1 MANTIA
7 PKDLAQ
13 ESDATKFPTALV
25 IIWNNGGEL
34 KKANIS
40 QVVNA
45 NILKDSTP
53 IQGSTR
59 LITSGGV
66 WNFTYSKANL
76 DGVFAIINSAKA
88 NKSEVYTREQVNV
101 LLNNKANVA
110 DVYVK
115 TEVYSKTEIDSLAN
129 SFIALLG
136 GKENIATEDSFAD
149 NTSITLADNTIY
161 TASEPIS
168 ALSLEAQAS
177 GTSVVSFDTASSGS
191 ITITT
196 IGITFQ
202 SQPEFGNNEHWEVA
216 IRNGY
221 AVYSKFDLV

>member
-76 DGVFAIINSAKA
+76 DGVFALINAAKA
-88 NKSEVYTREQVNV
+88 DKSDTYTMVQVDA
-101 LLNNKANVA
+101 LLANKANVA
-110 DVYVK
+110 DVYTK
-115 TEVYSKTEIDSLAN
+115 TQIDFLAN
-129 SFIALLG
+129 ALVAELEE
-136 GKENIATEDSFAD
+136 KENVADKESFVN
-149 NTSITLADNTIY
+149 NTDITLADNTIY

-168 ALSLEAQAS
+168 VLSLEAQAS

-196 IGITFQ
+196 SGITFP
-202 SQPEFGNNEHWEVA
+202 SQPEFGNNEHWEIA

>member
-7 PKDLAQ
+7 PKNLAQ

-25 IIWNNGGEL
+25 IIWNDRGEL

-40 QVVNA
+40 QVVSA
-45 NILKDSTP
+45 NILKDATP

-66 WNFTYSKANL
+66 WNFTYSKANVDAL
-76 DGVFAIINSAKA
+76 IATINA
-88 NKSEVYTREQVNV
+88 NKADKSETYTIIQVNA
-101 LLNNKANVA
+101 LLNDKANVA
-110 DVYVK
+110 DVYTK
-115 TEVYSKTEIDSLAN
+115 TQVDVYVNYYVNYVVT
-129 SFIALLG
+129 LLES
-136 GKENIATEDSFAD
+136 KENIADKESFAD
-149 NTSITLADNTIY
+149 NTFITLANNTIY

-168 ALSLEAQAS
+168 VLSLRAQAS

-196 IGITFQ
+196 SGITFP
-202 SQPEFGNNEHWEVA
+202 SQPEFGNNEHWEIA

-221 AVYSKFDLV
+221 AVYTKYDLV

>member
-1 MANTIA
+1 MPNENTIA
-7 PKDLAQ
+7 PKDFAQ

-66 WNFTYSKANL
+66 WDFTYSKANI
-76 DGVFAIINSAKA
+76 DGIVAIINSAKA

-101 LLNNKANVA
+101 LL
-110 DVYVK
+110 
-115 TEVYSKTEIDSLAN
+115 SH
-129 SFIALLG
+129 
-136 GKENIATEDSFAD
+136 KENIATEESFAD

-168 ALSLEAQAS
+168 TLSLEAQAS

-196 IGITFQ
+196 SGITFP
-202 SQPEFGNNEHWEVA
+202 SQPVFGNSEHWEVA
-216 IRNGY
+216 IRDGY
-221 AVYSKFDLV
+221 AVYTKYNLV

>member
-45 NILKDSTP
+45 NILKDATP
-53 IQGSTR
+53 TQGSTR

-66 WNFTYSKANL
+66 WNFTYSKANI
-76 DGVFAIINSAKA
+76 DGIVAIINSAKA

-101 LLNNKANVA
+101 LLNGKANVA
-110 DVYVK
+110 DVY
-115 TEVYSKTEIDSLAN
+115 SKTDID
-129 SFIALLG
+129 ALVTAVQSALTALDTN
-136 GKENIATEDSFAD
+136 KEDVADKMSFAD

-168 ALSLEAQAS
+168 TLSLEAQES